1 VATRTR
7 VTAPKNSGNGPAP
20 RDTLRLKRADRE
32 GEPALPVN
40 PLRIGTRLERIPEP
54 CTLVIFGATG
64 DLAHRKI
71 LPAVYNLRRAGL
83 LPQESAVLGFARR
96 PYTDD
101 AYRNEMKTAVQKF
114 SRNPVEPALW
124 DDFAEGLYYQAG
136 QFGNPDDY
144 RNLADRIEQIDSARG
159 TRGNILFYLATPPSA
174 YPEIVAN
181 LGTVRLHDESQGW
194 ARVVVEK
201 PFGHDLS
208 SAIDLNNALMEVFDE
223 SQVYRIDHYLGK
235 DTVRNLMVF
244 RFGNGIFEPLWN
256 RRYVDH
262 VQITVSEDLGVE
274 GRGAF
279 YEEAGAAR
287 DILQNHMMQL
297 LCLVAMEPPIA
308 FEADALRDEKVRVLR
323 AIDADWD
330 EERLRRSVVRGQ
342 YTDGWV
348 ADKKVIGYRQE
359 EEVSPDSTVETFVAL
374 ELEVQNWRWADVPFY
389 LRTGKRL
396 PRRATEIAIQ
406 FKQPPLRLFKE
417 SASEPEPNLLAMRI
431 QPDEGI
437 LLRFAAKVPEL
448 GLDVRSVNMDFTYGF
463 SFMQDAPE
471 AYETLILDA
480 MLGDASLFTRADEVE
495 AAWSIVTPIIQMW
508 AEFDSTHPIPYPGK
522 PVLGPPKESASPD
535 GEELGEQLHFYPAG
549 SWGPEA
555 AEQLIER
562 SGRRWRRL

>member
-1 VATRTR
+1 MATRTR
-7 VTAPKNSGNGPAP
+7 PLSASGRTAADPEKDDVHLKKTPARSVP
-20 RDTLRLKRADRE
+20 TA
-32 GEPALPVN
+32 ATN
-40 PLRIGTRLERIPEP
+40 PLRVGTRLERIPEP
-54 CTLVIFGATG
+54 CVMVVFGATG
-64 DLAHRKI
+64 DLSHRKI
-71 LPAVYNLRRAGL
+71 LPAIYNLRRAGL
-83 LPQESAVLGFARR
+83 LPQETTILGFARR
-96 PYTDD
+96 PYTDEQ
-101 AYRNEMKTAVQKF
+101 YRAEMRVAVEKF

-124 DDFAEGLYYQAG
+124 DDFAEGLYYQSG
-136 QFGNPDDY
+136 LFDDPEGY
-144 RNLADRIEQIDSARG
+144 RNLVDRIEQIDSARG

-181 LGTVRLHDESQGW
+181 LGSVRLHDESQGW
-194 ARVVVEK
+194 ARVVIEK
-201 PFGHDLS
+201 PFGHDLD
-208 SAIDLNNALMEVFDE
+208 SAIDLNKRLMEVFDE
-223 SQVYRIDHYLGK
+223 SQIYRIDHYLGK

-297 LCLVAMEPPIA
+297 LSLVAMEPPIA

-323 AIDADWD
+323 AIDTDWS
-330 EERLRRSVVRGQ
+330 EERIRRSVVRGQ
-342 YTDGWV
+342 YTAGWV
-348 ADKKVIGYRQE
+348 ADTKVVGYRDE
-359 EEVSPDSTVETFVAL
+359 EEVAPNSTVETFVAL
-374 ELEVQNWRWADVPFY
+374 QLEVQNWRWADVPFF

-448 GLDVRSVNMDFTYGF
+448 GLDVRSVNMDFTYGS

-495 AAWSIVTPIIQMW
+495 AAWSIVTPLSRMW
-508 AEFDSTHPIPYPGK
+508 AQFDAEHPAPEPGK
-522 PVLGPPKESASPD
+522 PLKPHKAHD
-535 GEELGEQLHFYPAG
+535 AGELSEQINFYPAG

-555 AEQLIER
+555 ADQLIER
-562 SGRRWRRL
+562 LGRRWRRL

>member
-1 VATRTR
+1 
-7 VTAPKNSGNGPAP
+7 
-20 RDTLRLKRADRE
+20 
-32 GEPALPVN
+32 
-40 PLRIGTRLERIPEP
+40 
-54 CTLVIFGATG
+54 
-64 DLAHRKI
+64 
-71 LPAVYNLRRAGL
+71 
-83 LPQESAVLGFARR
+83 
-96 PYTDD
+96 
-101 AYRNEMKTAVQKF
+101 M
-114 SRNPVEPALW
+114 PVEPALW
-124 DDFAEGLYYQAG
+124 DDFAAGIHYQQGDFAA
-136 QFGNPDDY
+136 PASY
-144 RNLADRIEQIDSARG
+144 KALAERLDQVDASAG
-159 TRGNILFYLATPPSA
+159 TRGNVLFYLATQPSA

-181 LGTVRLHDESQGW
+181 LGLAGLARKENGWSRTVI
-194 ARVVVEK
+194 EK
-201 PFGHDLS
+201 PFGHDLE
-208 SAIDLNNALMEVFDE
+208 SARRLNDTVMGVMDE

-297 LCLVAMEPPIA
+297 LSLVAMEPPIA

-323 AIDADWD
+323 AIDTDWS
-330 EERLRRSVVRGQ
+330 EERIRRSVVRGQ
-342 YTDGWV
+342 YTAGWV
-348 ADKKVIGYRQE
+348 ADTKVVGYRDE
-359 EEVSPDSTVETFVAL
+359 EEVAHDSTVETFVAL
-374 ELEVQNWRWADVPFY
+374 QLEVQNWRWADVPFF

-448 GLDVRSVNMDFTYGF
+448 GLDVRSVNMDFTYGS

-495 AAWSIVTPIIQMW
+495 AAWSIVTPLTQMW
-508 AEFDSTHPIPYPGK
+508 AQFDATHPAPEPGK
-522 PVLGPPKESASPD
+522 PLKTAKGHDAT
-535 GEELGEQLHFYPAG
+535 ELSEQINFYPAG

-555 AEQLIER
+555 ADQLIER
-562 SGRRWRRL
+562 LGRRWRRL